1 MSNKIFY
8 ILVAILLVSAGLFLE
23 YLHLQDK
30 NDFNLKL
37 FYWCL
42 FFGLLAQLID
52 GSLGMAYGV
61 SASTFLLS
69 IGVPPV
75 QTTAYVHLAEIF
87 TTGASALSH
96 TKFKNVDFS
105 LFKKIVIP
113 GVIGGIIGAIV
124 INKFEIP
131 YLNIIVSIYLLIMG
145 FVIFLKAFKK
155 LKFIKNN
162 KIKGVI
168 PLATSG
174 GFLDAVGGGGW
185 GPIVTTGLIGSGNEP
200 RKTIGTVSAAEFFVN
215 LATGISLGILIDII
229 DWEAIAGLMVGGLI
243 AAPVAAKIV
252 SKIKIKLMLILVGL
266 LIITLSLRRIYPM
279 IF

>member
-1 MSNKIFY
+1 M
-8 ILVAILLVSAGLFLE
+8 
-23 YLHLQDK
+23 
-30 NDFNLKL
+30 
-37 FYWCL
+37 
-42 FFGLLAQLID
+42 
-52 GSLGMAYGV
+52 
-61 SASTFLLS
+61 
-69 IGVPPV
+69 
-75 QTTAYVHLAEIF
+75 AEIF

-155 LKFIKNN
+155 LKFLKNN

-174 GFLDAVGGGGW
+174 GFLDADRRRW
-185 GPIVTTGLIGSGNEP
+185 LGSYSYNWFNWK
-200 RKTIGTVSAAEFFVN
+200 R
-215 LATGISLGILIDII
+215 
-229 DWEAIAGLMVGGLI
+229 
-243 AAPVAAKIV
+243 
-252 SKIKIKLMLILVGL
+252 
-266 LIITLSLRRIYPM
+266 
-279 IF
+279 

>member
-155 LKFIKNN
+155 LKFLKNN

-200 RKTIGTVSAAEFFVN
+200 RKTIGTVSAAEFFVYCLLN
-215 LATGISLGILIDII
+215 A
-229 DWEAIAGLMVGGLI
+229 AGGC
-243 AAPVAAKIV
+243 
-252 SKIKIKLMLILVGL
+252 
-266 LIITLSLRRIYPM
+266 
-279 IF
+279 